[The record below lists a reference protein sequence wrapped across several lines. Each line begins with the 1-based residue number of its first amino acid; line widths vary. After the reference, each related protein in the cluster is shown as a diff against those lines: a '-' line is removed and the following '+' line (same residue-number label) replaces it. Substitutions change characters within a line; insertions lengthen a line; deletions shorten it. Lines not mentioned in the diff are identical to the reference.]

1 MPWNRS
7 LYIVSIFF
15 FCFLVLGD
23 HLEVELKVNT
33 VCHSV
38 LNSFS
43 VQLDDAFE
51 KKYIAN
57 EYFLYMKIEAAYK
70 YDFHLNMYF

>member
-23 HLEVELKVNT
+23 IESHT

-57 EYFLYMKIEAAYK
+57 EYFLYMNIEAAYK

>member
-1 MPWNRS
+1 MPWNQS

-15 FCFLVLGD
+15 LVLGD
-23 HLEVELKVNT
+23 NHQVELKVNT

-43 VQLDDAFE
+43 VQPDDAFE

-57 EYFLYMKIEAAYK
+57 EYFLYIKIEAAYK
-70 YDFHLNMYF
+70 YDFI

>member
-1 MPWNRS
+1 M
-7 LYIVSIFF
+7 
-15 FCFLVLGD
+15 C
-23 HLEVELKVNT
+23 HL
-33 VCHSV
+33 V

-57 EYFLYMKIEAAYK
+57 EYFLYMNIEAAYK

>member
-57 EYFLYMKIEAAYK
+57 EYFLYINIEAAYK